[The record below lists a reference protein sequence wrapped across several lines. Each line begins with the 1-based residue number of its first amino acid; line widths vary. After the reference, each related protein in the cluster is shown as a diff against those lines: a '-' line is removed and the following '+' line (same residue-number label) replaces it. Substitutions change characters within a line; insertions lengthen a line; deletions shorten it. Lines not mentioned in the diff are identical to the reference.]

1 MIEKVIKE
9 IERRMFSM
17 MDDKLEIVTEFNN
30 KTLIL
35 TTASYFDGECISEH
49 EFDLEPMV
57 DEIVERA
64 VRACKR

>member
-17 MDDKLEIVTEFNN
+17 MDDKLEIVTEFN
-30 KTLIL
+30 KSTLVL
-35 TTASYFDGECISEH
+35 TTTSYFDGECVSQN

-57 DEIVERA
+57 DEIVERCVKA
-64 VRACKR
+64 VK